1 MKTTG
6 VAVGL
11 PLVVDRVAPAEVP
24 EVGRRNTALAYK
36 FFANSRPAVQ
46 NVHGDL

>member
-6 VAVGL
+6 IAAGL
-11 PLVVDRVAPAEVP
+11 PIVDRVAPAKVP